1 MWVSGVFGN
10 ANAQHLYGPKANR
23 NSHVQNAAETQ
34 PSVNSSGRG
43 RATSLKM
50 RLSGLGDAGSHPFG
64 GALRLRTRPCPQ
76 MLVSMKP

>member
-10 ANAQHLYGPKANR
+10 ANAQEFQGQHRNR
-23 NSHVQNAAETQ
+23 HVQNAAETQ

-64 GALRLRTRPCPQ
+64 GAL
-76 MLVSMKP
+76 